1 MLLLFDAP
9 LAPLYFAAVFLI
21 SPQLGVIA
29 LIAGVVLAA
38 IALLNQRATSAPLGR
53 AGQHAARADDRAEAL
68 ARNSQVINAMGM
80 LQEGIQHWGNEHA
93 NALTVQGAALNRN
106 FWITGVSKFLRLITQ
121 ISCSDGAHSWR

>member
-29 LIAGVVLAA
+29 LIAGA
-38 IALLNQRATSAPLGR
+38 ILGGIAVLNQRATSMPLGQ
-53 AGQHAARADDRAEAL
+53 AGVHAARADERAESL

-80 LQEGIQHWGNEHA
+80 LQEGISHWGSEHA
-93 NALTVQGAALNRN
+93 HALTVQGGALNRN
-106 FWITGVSKFLRLITQ
+106 FWISGNRS
-121 ISCSDGAHSWR
+121 SSAS